1 MKTVPFAES
10 GYISRFIAITV
21 TSIIVAGIAFPL
33 SMSVKISATGKE
45 NRLREE

>member
-1 MKTVPFAES
+1 MKTVPFAER

-45 NRLREE
+45 NRLREK